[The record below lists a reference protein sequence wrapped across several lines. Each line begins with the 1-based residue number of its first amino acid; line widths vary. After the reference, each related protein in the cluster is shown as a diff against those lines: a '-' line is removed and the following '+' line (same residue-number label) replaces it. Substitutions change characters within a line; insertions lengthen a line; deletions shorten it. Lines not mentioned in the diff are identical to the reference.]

1 LEIPSVSASQSDHS
15 SSPARLVWVYE
26 LKHDG
31 FRALAHVGDGRYR
44 FASRRGNEMRRSS
57 DLAACGARELK
68 VKDAIL
74 DGEMVALDSA
84 GRPAFYELMK
94 RNGQPIFTG
103 SIFFG

>member
-1 LEIPSVSASQSDHS
+1 MASGR
-15 SSPARLVWVYE
+15 SPM
-26 LKHDG
+26 
-31 FRALAHVGDGRYR
+31 LATAGTGSLPAAEMKCGDR
-44 FASRRGNEMRRSS
+44 S
-57 DLAACGARELK
+57 DLAACIAKELK

-74 DGEMVALDSA
+74 DGEMAALDSA